1 MSEDRIAL
9 SFYWSLIPTK
19 PGCFPKREF
28 RMARTKKIGVLGGT
42 FDPIHLGH
50 LVLAEQVKEK
60 LRLDQVV
67 FIPCFRQPLKTRH
80 RLSPAKD
87 RYQMTRLALEGNSFF
102 SVSDIEL
109 KRKGWSYTVDT
120 LRELKNRYPS
130 SRIYFLT
137 GSDILSELSTWKD
150 PEQIYRLA
158 KVVIATRP
166 GFDEFDR
173 RNRFA
178 KKSIF
183 VPITGIDVS
192 SSEIRRR
199 VKKGKSIKYL
209 VPSRVEDYIKKK
221 KLYRR

>member
-1 MSEDRIAL
+1 
-9 SFYWSLIPTK
+9 
-19 PGCFPKREF
+19 
-28 RMARTKKIGVLGGT
+28 MARTKKIGILGGT

-60 LRLDQVV
+60 LKLDQVV

-87 RYQMTRLALEGNSFF
+87 RFHITRLALEGNPSF

-109 KRKGWSYTVDT
+109 KRKGLSYTVDT
-120 LRELKNRYPS
+120 LRQLKDIYS
-130 SRIYFLT
+130 DSQIYFLT
-137 GSDILSELSTWKD
+137 GSDVLNELGTWKD
-150 PEQIYRLA
+150 PEQIYVLA

-178 KKSIF
+178 KKSIV

-192 SSEIRRR
+192 SSEIRQR
-199 VKKGKSIKYL
+199 VKKGKSIRYL
-209 VPSRVEDYIKKK
+209 VPSRVEDYIRKK
-221 KLYRR
+221 KLYRP

>member
-1 MSEDRIAL
+1 
-9 SFYWSLIPTK
+9 
-19 PGCFPKREF
+19 
-28 RMARTKKIGVLGGT
+28 MAQTKKIGILGGT

-60 LRLDQVV
+60 LKLDQVI
-67 FIPCFRQPLKTRH
+67 FIPCFRSPHKTRQK
-80 RLSPAKD
+80 LSPAKD
-87 RYQMTRLALEGNSFF
+87 RLRMLQLALEGNSSF

-109 KRKGWSYTVDT
+109 KRKGLSYTVDT
-120 LRELKNRYPS
+120 LKELKDLYPNS
-130 SRIYFLT
+130 QIYFLT
-137 GSDILSELSTWKD
+137 GSDVPSELGAWKD

-166 GFDEFDR
+166 GFDKLDP
-173 RNRFA
+173 RNQFA
-178 KKSIF
+178 EKSIV

-209 VPSRVEDYIKKK
+209 VSSRVEDFIRRK

>member
-1 MSEDRIAL
+1 MIEERPRR
-9 SFYWSLIPTK
+9 SLR
-19 PGCFPKREF
+19 REV
-28 RMARTKKIGVLGGT
+28 RMARTKKIGILGGT

-50 LVLAEQVKEK
+50 LVLAEQVAERLK
-60 LRLDQVV
+60 LDQVI
-67 FIPCFRQPLKTRH
+67 FIPCLRSPHKTRQK
-80 RLSPAKD
+80 LSPAQD
-87 RYQMTRLALEGNSFF
+87 RLRMTQLALEDNSSF

-109 KRKGWSYTVDT
+109 KRKGLSYTVDT
-120 LRELKNRYPS
+120 LKELKNLHPNS
-130 SRIYFLT
+130 QIYFLT
-137 GSDILSELSTWKD
+137 GSDVLDELGAWKH

-166 GFDEFDR
+166 GFDKFDR

-178 KKSIF
+178 KKSIV

-199 VKKGKSIKYL
+199 AKRGKSIKYL
-209 VPSRVEDYIKKK
+209 VPSRVEDYITKK